1 MIIGLLFRHY
11 KCYKGTKFFP
21 FQIQSLKNLSVF
33 IGNNGAGKSSIL
45 EALDT
50 YFNNREWT
58 IHYDVKKAEAFV
70 APVFIYSKEK
80 AEKIFSKQS
89 IEYLEIISSCIWNIP
104 MSANSS
110 YKKYYESFFQLRDK
124 LSSLKETHY
133 IFFFT
138 KEYGEAFLTFTPFD
152 KYIKETLINKFGK
165 FTNKQIN
172 ILRDELLKHLSYLY
186 IPVEASISDFLRLE
200 TREMQELM
208 DKDIKQNISD
218 ALSRKRVSRNKTG
231 VRTKKLSILD
241 LINENLEA
249 FIKEVE
255 ETIQELDKEYN
266 FSREYKAKNKLT
278 ANHISNVIIEAYF
291 SKRRLK
297 KSQKSIVNLS
307 AGERKRALV
316 DIAYT
321 FLNHRGED
329 NKEVILAIDEPESS
343 LHISQ
348 CYEQFYKVNTIANEL
363 NTQVLLTTHWYG
375 SLPILSNGILHH
387 ITNDGNNN
395 FLNTFSLDNYFE
407 ERGSHPEDILLK
419 SFYDL
424 SSSILSSIRLNET
437 NWLLVEGNEDKKY
450 LDYYLSDLG
459 LKILPLGGC
468 TIVATIYEYLFLP
481 LSQKNESKTTIGKVY
496 CLIDTDSNGIKIN
509 VNSDNKFKNLAI
521 RRLNFDIN
529 EEKICLNRIENDNK
543 YFTCIEESLDPLQ
556 FYVALAL
563 VIESS
568 NNNEIIETFRNFEF
582 DANIKSSFVKGDYSI
597 LNHLGNGRNIRDDKK
612 AICDFINENK
622 TQIADEYITLKREV
636 IPSWINDIR
645 GYFTSD
651 VEVEKK

>member
-58 IHYDVKKAEAFV
+58 IHYDVKKNEAFV
-70 APVFIYSKEK
+70 SPVFIYSKEK

-89 IEYLEIISSCIWNIP
+89 IEYLEIISSSIWNIP
-104 MSANSS
+104 ISANSS
-110 YKKYYESFFQLRDK
+110 YRKYYENFFQLRDK
-124 LSSLKETHY
+124 LSNLKESHY

-138 KEYGEAFLTFTPFD
+138 KEYGESFLTFTPFD
-152 KYIKETLINKFGK
+152 KYIKEALIKKFEK
-165 FTNKQIN
+165 FNNRQIN

-200 TREMQELM
+200 AQGMQELM
-208 DKDIKQNISD
+208 NKDIKQDISD

-231 VRTKKLSILD
+231 IRVKKLSILD

-249 FIKEVE
+249 FIKDVE
-255 ETIQELDKEYN
+255 TTIQELDEEYN

-307 AGERKRALV
+307 AGERKRALI

-321 FLNHRGED
+321 FLSHRGEN
-329 NKEVILAIDEPESS
+329 NKQIILAIDEPESS

-348 CYEQFYKVNTIANEL
+348 CYEQFNKVNTISSEL

-375 SLPILSNGILHH
+375 SLPILNNGILHH

-407 ERGSHPEDILLK
+407 ERGNHPEDVLLK

-424 SSSILSSIRLNET
+424 SSSILSSIRLNDT

-450 LDYYLSDLG
+450 LEYYLSDLG

-468 TIVATIYEYLFLP
+468 TIVTTIYEYLFLP
-481 LSQKNESKTTIGKVY
+481 LSQKNESKSTKGKIY

-509 VNSDNKFKNLAI
+509 VNSDNKFKNLSI
-521 RRLNFDIN
+521 RRLNFN
-529 EEKICLNRIENDNK
+529 LTEEKICLNRIENENK
-543 YFTCIEESLDPLQ
+543 YPTCIEEALDPLQ
-556 FYVALAL
+556 FYVALSY

-568 NNNEIIETFRNFEF
+568 MNYDIIEIFKNFEF
-582 DANIKSSFVKGDYSI
+582 DNNIKSSFVKGDYSI
-597 LNHLGNGRNIRDDKK
+597 LNHMGNGRNIRDDKN
-612 AICDFINENK
+612 AISDFINKNK
-622 TQIADEYITLKREV
+622 TLIADEYISYKQDAT
-636 IPSWINDIR
+636 PAWINEVKE
-645 GYFTSD
+645 YFKFDT
-651 VEVEKK
+651 EVEN

>member
-58 IHYDVKKAEAFV
+58 IHYDVKKNEAFV
-70 APVFIYSKEK
+70 SPVFIYSKEK

-89 IEYLEIISSCIWNIP
+89 IEYLEIISSSIWNIP
-104 MSANSS
+104 ISANSS
-110 YKKYYESFFQLRDK
+110 YRKYYENFFQLRDK
-124 LSSLKETHY
+124 LSNLKESHY

-138 KEYGEAFLTFTPFD
+138 KEYGESFLTFTPFD
-152 KYIKETLINKFGK
+152 KYIKEALIKKFEK
-165 FTNKQIN
+165 FNNRQIN

-200 TREMQELM
+200 AQGMQELM
-208 DKDIKQNISD
+208 NKDIKQDISD

-231 VRTKKLSILD
+231 IRVKKLSILD

-249 FIKEVE
+249 FIKDVE
-255 ETIQELDKEYN
+255 TTIQELDEEYN

-307 AGERKRALV
+307 AGERKRALI

-321 FLNHRGED
+321 FLSHRGEN
-329 NKEVILAIDEPESS
+329 NKQIILAIDEPESS

-348 CYEQFYKVNTIANEL
+348 CYEQFNKVNTISSEL

-375 SLPILSNGILHH
+375 SLPILNNGILHH

-407 ERGSHPEDILLK
+407 ERGNHPEDVLLK

-424 SSSILSSIRLNET
+424 SSSILSSIRLNDT

-450 LDYYLSDLG
+450 LEYYLSDLG

-481 LSQKNESKTTIGKVY
+481 LSQKNESKSTKGKIY

-509 VNSDNKFKNLAI
+509 VNSDNKFKNLSI
-521 RRLNFDIN
+521 RRLNFN
-529 EEKICLNRIENDNK
+529 LTEEKICLNRIENENK
-543 YFTCIEESLDPLQ
+543 YPTCIEEALDPLQ
-556 FYVALAL
+556 FYVALSY

-568 NNNEIIETFRNFEF
+568 MNYDIIEIFKNFEF
-582 DANIKSSFVKGDYSI
+582 DNNIKSSFVKGDYSI
-597 LNHLGNGRNIRDDKK
+597 LNHMGNGRNIRDDKN
-612 AICDFINENK
+612 AISDFINKNK
-622 TQIADEYITLKREV
+622 TLIADEYISYKQDAT
-636 IPSWINDIR
+636 PAWINEVKE
-645 GYFTSD
+645 YFKFDT
-651 VEVEKK
+651 EVEN

>member
-58 IHYDVKKAEAFV
+58 IHYDVKKNEAFV
-70 APVFIYSKEK
+70 SPVFIYSKEK

-89 IEYLEIISSCIWNIP
+89 IEYLEIISSSIWNIP

-110 YKKYYESFFQLRDK
+110 YRKYYENFFQLRDK
-124 LSSLKETHY
+124 LSSLKESHY

-138 KEYGEAFLTFTPFD
+138 KEYGESFLTFTPFD
-152 KYIKETLINKFGK
+152 KYIKEALIKKFEK
-165 FTNKQIN
+165 FNNRQIN

-200 TREMQELM
+200 AQGMQELM
-208 DKDIKQNISD
+208 NKDIKQDISD

-231 VRTKKLSILD
+231 IRVKKLSILD

-249 FIKEVE
+249 FIKDVE
-255 ETIQELDKEYN
+255 TTIQELDEEYN

-307 AGERKRALV
+307 AGERKRALI

-321 FLNHRGED
+321 FLSHRGEN
-329 NKEVILAIDEPESS
+329 NKQIILAIDEPESS

-348 CYEQFYKVNTIANEL
+348 CYEQFNKVNTISSEL

-375 SLPILSNGILHH
+375 SLPILNNGILHH

-395 FLNTFSLDNYFE
+395 LLNTFSLDNYFE
-407 ERGSHPEDILLK
+407 ERGNHPEDVLLK

-424 SSSILSSIRLNET
+424 SSSILSSIRLNDT

-450 LDYYLSDLG
+450 LEYYLSDLG

-468 TIVATIYEYLFLP
+468 TIVTTIYEYLFLP
-481 LSQKNESKTTIGKVY
+481 LSQKNESKSTTGKIY

-509 VNSDNKFKNLAI
+509 VNSDNKFKNLSI
-521 RRLNFDIN
+521 RRLNFSLT
-529 EEKICLNRIENDNK
+529 EEKICLNRIENENK
-543 YFTCIEESLDPLQ
+543 YPTCIEEALDPLQ
-556 FYVALAL
+556 FYVALSC

-568 NNNEIIETFRNFEF
+568 KNNNIIEIFKNFEF
-582 DANIKSSFVKGDYSI
+582 DNNIKSSFVKGDYSI
-597 LNHLGNGRNIRDDKK
+597 LNHMGNGRNIRDDKN
-612 AICDFINENK
+612 AICDFISKNK
-622 TQIADEYITLKREV
+622 TLIADEYISYKQDVAPT
-636 IPSWINDIR
+636 WINEIKE
-645 GYFTSD
+645 YFKLDT
-651 VEVEKK
+651 EVEN